1 MLRIWSSFLFLSL
14 VCAAGLT
21 AAQVQVH
28 SSNQDNLVLSIHL
41 NSDQQAPVTASG
53 ASQPLSLIDL
63 PRGED
68 KFLPAAIISFVV
80 PPGTT
85 PVLASQSLTYAGKS
99 LLSEQYDKSLAP
111 NQAQIELVP
120 SVSIRGLQVAKL
132 IVPRVVSDA
141 QGIRTVE
148 RADVAIDFR
157 GIAQPGRPLSG
168 NSFQRMLSQVVV
180 NWDQAVKW
188 GAAANAKLAADEYDP
203 ISYSGN
209 WAQISITTSGVYS
222 LSRTDLSTSG
232 IDVAS
237 IDPTTIRVFTLG
249 GKTLPIEG
257 SAPRDSL
264 SEIAVLVEDDDG
276 VLAGDDQ
283 ILFYATGPDF
293 WEYDDGLKFRY
304 LLSHLG
310 RRFPVG
316 AATDSAIRGNW
327 SSCSGYVDRV
337 RRSHTSRRKQQPGQ
351 RRW

>member
-232 IDVAS
+232 IDVGFDRS
-237 IDPTTIRVFTLG
+237 GNCEDFYTGRQD
-249 GKTLPIEG
+249 
-257 SAPRDSL
+257 APD
-264 SEIAVLVEDDDG
+264 
-276 VLAGDDQ
+276 
-283 ILFYATGPDF
+283 
-293 WEYDDGLKFRY
+293 
-304 LLSHLG
+304 
-310 RRFPVG
+310 RR
-316 AATDSAIRGNW
+316 
-327 SSCSGYVDRV
+327 
-337 RRSHTSRRKQQPGQ
+337 
-351 RRW
+351 